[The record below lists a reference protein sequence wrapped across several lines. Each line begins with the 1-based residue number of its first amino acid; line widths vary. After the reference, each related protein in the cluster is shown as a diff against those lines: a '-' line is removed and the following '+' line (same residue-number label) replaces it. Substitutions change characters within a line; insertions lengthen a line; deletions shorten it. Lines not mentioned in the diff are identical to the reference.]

1 MSLTDTSTSP
11 DGTPIPD
18 DLVRIDGEQ
27 FDMLELA
34 LVVPSRT
41 NPRTTFNETKLAEL
55 TESIKASG
63 VHQPVLVRPL
73 PGSRVAETF
82 ADRRKSDPLPTHEI
96 VSGERRYRASIRA
109 GKARIPAMIRTLT
122 DSEVLEIQI
131 VENLQ
136 RDDLTEL
143 EEAEGYQRLCTET
156 GVAKEDIGAKIG
168 KSRSYVYARMK
179 LLDLTSAPREALRT
193 GAIDSSRAL
202 QIARIP
208 DSALQQK
215 ALDKAVEKDYQGSTC
230 SYRNFV
236 LWVHQNVMLRLDKAR
251 FKITD
256 ATLVPEAGSCKEC
269 PKRTGA
275 NPDLFAD
282 VDSADV
288 CIDPKCFNNKQ
299 AVHDEARVATA
310 QAAGQQIITEREAKK
325 LWAYDSIYTKI
336 DGYTR
341 LDLPDDR
348 LESNKKLKNVLG
360 KDAPQPILFQNPYNR
375 GELIEV
381 LPTEK
386 VNEILKERGLI
397 TPTQAKAQRSISA
410 GEAKRKAE
418 EKFERTWRKRAITKT
433 YNAMADDASDEALSD
448 GVIRLICKE
457 LIGGLTADERTHTC
471 ELLGLGKIG
480 EQTAILT
487 HIQECEPRQASRVA
501 QLLLMQHDTRYLVS
515 YGTGKAT
522 ETLRIDAVATDF
534 FVDLKAIKAEVRD
547 ELKPVVKKPGARAK
561 AAAPTEAMKPKPVVQ
576 KKNVAPPAAQK
587 IRARKTSAEE
597 VTAQVAAAF
606 QALDQAP
613 NGAKL
618 EEVVADAAASATPD
632 AGAASVAEVI
642 DQAPVGAGGEEA
654 AGAAGDAAATAE
666 GAPVETNL
674 APAATQGLSPATA
687 WPFPKA
693 KATEIQDDAA
703 LIPTN
708 GPWVSE
714 QPVWVTKDANALP
727 ASHQKYCGRHG
738 WVRGISGE
746 KVIVAFK
753 GNRPGQ
759 AHFEGS
765 LLLKSDPTLS
775 PADAKAAS
783 PQVDDAKPALKS
795 QAPSIAADGAANRFT
810 ADMRVR
816 VKETV
821 KRLPQ
826 MGYILLQGVV
836 KESYGRED
844 ASNPESQLVSVYFE
858 DVSGRLKKTQQFTA
872 DELEVLA

>member
-18 DLVRIDGEQ
+18 DVPAAAGGEQ

-143 EEAEGYQRLCTET
+143 EEAEGYQRLCNET
-156 GVAKEDIGAKIG
+156 QVAKEDIGAKIG

-193 GAIDSSRAL
+193 GTIDSSRAL

-236 LWVHQNVMLRLDKAR
+236 LWVQQNVMLRLDKAR

-288 CIDPKCFNNKQ
+288 CTDPKCFATKQ
-299 AVHDEARVATA
+299 AVHDEARVADA
-310 QAAGQQIITEREAKK
+310 VARGQKIITEREAKK
-325 LWAYDSIYTKI
+325 LWPYDSTYAKI

-341 LDLPDDR
+341 LDQPDDR

-360 KDAPQPILFQNPYNR
+360 KDMPEPILMQNPHNS

-381 LPTEK
+381 LPTDK

-433 YNAMADDASDEALSD
+433 YNAMADDSSDEALSD
-448 GVIRLICKE
+448 GVMRLICKE

-522 ETLRIDAVATDF
+522 ETLRVDAVATDF

-576 KKNVAPPAAQK
+576 EKNLAPPAAQK

-613 NGAKL
+613 AGAKH
-618 EEVVADAAASATPD
+618 EEVAADAAASATPD
-632 AGAASVAEVI
+632 AGAEPAAKVI

-654 AGAAGDAAATAE
+654 AGAAGDATATSE

-674 APAATQGLSPATA
+674 APVGGEAKPRPFMVDDVVRVEDESNLHHKEEGVVTRILAGGKSVRVAFGPMGKADAHLPVTSLRLVEATTG
-687 WPFPKA
+687 WPFP
-693 KATEIQDDAA
+693 T
-703 LIPTN
+703 PT
-708 GPWVSE
+708 
-714 QPVWVTKDANALP
+714 LP
-727 ASHQKYCGRHG
+727 A
-738 WVRGISGE
+738 
-746 KVIVAFK
+746 VA
-753 GNRPGQ
+753 
-759 AHFEGS
+759 
-765 LLLKSDPTLS
+765 
-775 PADAKAAS
+775 AAT
-783 PQVDDAKPALKS
+783 PV
-795 QAPSIAADGAANRFT
+795 DGAANRFT
-810 ADMRVR
+810 VGMRVR
-816 VKETV
+816 VKEKV
-821 KRLPQ
+821 KGLPQ
-826 MGYILLQGVV
+826 LGYILLAGVV
-836 KESYGRED
+836 KESLGMED

-858 DVSGRLKKTQQFTA
+858 QVSGRLKKTMQFTA
-872 DELEVLA
+872 NELEAIQS

>member
-1 MSLTDTSTSP
+1 MSVTDTSTPP

-18 DLVRIDGEQ
+18 DMAAATGGEQ
-27 FDMLELA
+27 FDMLDLA

-109 GKARIPAMIRTLT
+109 GKTRIPAMIRTLT

-179 LLDLTSAPREALRT
+179 LLELTSAPREALRT

-215 ALDKAVEKDYQGSTC
+215 ALDKAVEKDWQGGTC
-230 SYRNFV
+230 SYRTFV
-236 LWVHQNVMLRLDKAR
+236 QWVQQNVMLRLDKAR

-397 TPTQAKAQRSISA
+397 TPTQVKAQRSQTAS
-410 GEAKRKAE
+410 EAKRKAE

-448 GVIRLICKE
+448 DVIRLLCKE
-457 LIGGLTADERTHTC
+457 IIGGLTQDERSHTC
-471 ELLGLGKIG
+471 ELLGLGKVA
-480 EQTAILT
+480 EHDAIRT
-487 HIQECEPRQASRVA
+487 HIQECEPRQASQVL
-501 QLLLMQHDTRYLVS
+501 QLLLMQHDMRNQIDYF
-515 YGTGKAT
+515 GKVNK
-522 ETLRIDAVATDF
+522 TLRIDAVAAEY
-534 FVDLKAIKAEVRD
+534 FVDLKAIKDEVRD

-561 AAAPTEAMKPKPVVQ
+561 AAAPTETMKPKPAVQ

-606 QALDQAP
+606 QALHQAP

-618 EEVVADAAASATPD
+618 EEVAADAAASATPV

-654 AGAAGDAAATAE
+654 AGAAGDAASSA
-666 GAPVETNL
+666 GAAAVETNL
-674 APAATQGLSPATA
+674 APGETQPTGRTPTRVLSEAE
-687 WPFPKA
+687 WPFPKMWGEDGPA
-693 KATEIQDDAA
+693 AAAAAAPDVVDAPVA
-703 LIPTN
+703 AVID
-708 GPWVSE
+708 
-714 QPVWVTKDANALP
+714 QP
-727 ASHQKYCGRHG
+727 
-738 WVRGISGE
+738 
-746 KVIVAFK
+746 
-753 GNRPGQ
+753 
-759 AHFEGS
+759 
-765 LLLKSDPTLS
+765 
-775 PADAKAAS
+775 PADAKQGEEATA
-783 PQVDDAKPALKS
+783 PIAL
-795 QAPSIAADGAANRFT
+795 GV
-810 ADMRVR
+810 RVR
-816 VKETV
+816 VKESLAGSGGYEGRKGTV
-821 KRLPQ
+821 TGQVMETSKWQVKFEGNKLGKLPRIATID
-826 MGYILLQGVV
+826 G
-836 KESYGRED
+836 
-844 ASNPESQLVSVYFE
+844 SV
-858 DVSGRLKKTQQFTA
+858 
-872 DELEVLA
+872 LEVLE